1 MLGIALGTAGAA
13 IAAPKDEIRS
23 KRAQA
28 VQARGQ
34 IEALG
39 MRLESAVE
47 RYNRA
52 EAQLRDVRGAI
63 AANEHAIAIVRG
75 SVRRAKSALAQ
86 RLVIEYRSGD
96 PDAIAALLGARSL
109 SEMLGE
115 VSMMRRASQTTT
127 RIIGDLLG
135 AQRELAR
142 REQQLQADQ
151 RRAATLV
158 AQRSAAKSELERGLV
173 AQRNLVR
180 GLESEIAQLQ
190 REERARQRRIAAA
203 AERRLAA
210 QRAAE
215 RAAAATDPGLGGSGS
230 GAVNSSDVAGT
241 GGSGGSGSGGPGGGS
256 NGGGGTG
263 SSGSTGGGSPS
274 IPPPASG
281 SLGARAVAAA
291 MRFLGTPYSWGGGN
305 ASGPSR
311 GIAQGAGTVGFDCSG
326 LTLYAYAQAGIGL
339 GHFTGTQWNSGQ
351 RISRMSDLAV
361 GDLVFFGSDL
371 GHMGMYIG
379 GGQMIHAPQ
388 TGDVVKIS
396 TITSGSYASRF
407 RGGVRP
413 Y

>member
-1 MLGIALGTAGAA
+1 MKVGALVRGALAIAVALGTTSAA

-28 VQARGQ
+28 VEARGQ
-34 IEALG
+34 VEALG

-47 RYNRA
+47 RYNSAQA
-52 EAQLRDVRGAI
+52 ELGDVRTAI
-63 AANEHAIAIVRG
+63 AANENAIAIVRG
-75 SVRRAKSALAQ
+75 SVRRAKSALAE

-109 SEMLGE
+109 GEMLGQ
-115 VSMMRRASQTTT
+115 VSMMRLASRQTS
-127 RIIGDLLG
+127 RIIGDLLS
-135 AQRELAR
+135 AQRELTR
-142 REQQLQADQ
+142 REKQLEVDR

-158 AQRSAAKSELERGLV
+158 AQRSAAKAELERGL
-173 AQRNLVR
+173 ATQRNLVR

-190 REERARQRRIAAA
+190 REERARQRRIAAE

-215 RAAAATDPGLGGSGS
+215 RAAAAVDPGLGGSGS
-230 GAVNSSDVAGT
+230 GAGSSDGNSGS
-241 GGSGGSGSGGPGGGS
+241 GGGGSGSSGGGGS
-256 NGGGGTG
+256 A
-263 SSGSTGGGSPS
+263 GGGSAP

-281 SLGARAVAAA
+281 SLGGRAVAAA
-291 MRFLGTPYSWGGGN
+291 MRYLGTPYSWGGGN
-305 ASGPSR
+305 AGGPSR
-311 GIAQGAGTVGFDCSG
+311 GIGRGAGTVGFDCSG
-326 LTLYAYAQAGIGL
+326 LTLYAYAQVGIGL

-351 RISRMSDLAV
+351 RISRMGDLAV